1 MHLCTGRLPEDE
13 PPLSKKWGS
22 AMHSRSFLFVLF
34 LLSGLVAQTATA
46 DQPGSLSASARFRQS
61 ILEAEHSIIRG
72 EYSNALGT
80 LRRISEDEESQGIP
94 WARGTAMLRSAEV
107 LQILG
112 SYVDAM
118 RITRGVLTLASDKG
132 LDELKCHALA
142 RIGGIYRFFG
152 QMDKADDHLR
162 QSLDLIKNGKI
173 KRGVGFVLNEM
184 GLLKLEQGMYR
195 DAEDRFKRAAM
206 ASMEEADPM
215 EEANALRSLGVLYM
229 RSGQHD
235 LARVRLT
242 DALRI
247 SDQAKDKRGTALSL
261 NEMGLMMG
269 FGGHYDQAMKS
280 LNEAMAV
287 FNEIGDIHSS
297 ARCLSYI
304 ASTCRDLGLT
314 AEALKYFKMAVDT
327 NRKIA
332 FAKGEADCAINIG
345 LILRRLRDHE
355 AAQEYFTM
363 AQDASKKCG
372 DTVGEAYALVYTSE
386 GMYTIFRNYNQP
398 IEFLNQAIQKFSK
411 VGDILGQARA
421 QLAMA
426 GINNEIGRFAEAY
439 DIFHKVCTTVEEIGH
454 PDLLWQAH
462 RGQAFALWKK
472 NKKEA
477 AAKSYAK
484 AIEVIEKLYEGT
496 EDLESTVRGSFIG
509 GKRALYEEFVDLLV
523 ELEYEDPKTDY
534 EQQAFRIT
542 ELAKS
547 RQFSEMLA
555 RSGANLVIAEEDPGF
570 RVLLDK
576 ERNISLNI
584 ARIRQTLYNIHI
596 TPVAQRDENRL
607 RSLKTELQEQE
618 EKQKQ
623 LRVEMTARF
632 PRYADLRSPRIVKTK
647 EVQDLLKSNEALVS
661 YFVTKNQVVAFVI
674 NPKAVHMIPLF
685 PDRKEARNL
694 IWKLR
699 SGFARLESLESLL
712 EWNPDVPLKLY
723 KEIFKEVEKV
733 LVPDST
739 VFIAGDDALY
749 TIPFEALVRGY
760 DQKAF
765 AAMREQTMQKAMP
778 YFSEYSLLDYLGDH
792 FNFSYIPS
800 AGVLRSLRVLG
811 KRSGATWKEN
821 LMAFADPQFSASE
834 KKDGSVP
841 EGSRRMWREL
851 KISTGI
857 SGIARLPETAE
868 EASSVAF
875 ILGGKHRI
883 YLRDKA
889 NEATLYKQNCSQT
902 RYILFST
909 HGMLGGDFQNIAE
922 PALVLSLVNN
932 PPGYDG
938 FLTMSEVLGL
948 KLNADLVALSACNTA
963 GEARE
968 ARNGEGFSGLTRS
981 FMYAGARTLVVSHWP
996 VMSLST
1002 VEFMKGFFANL
1013 KSGMTKPQAMRASQ
1027 KNLRK
1032 VVRDSVQYA
1041 HPYFWSPF
1049 VLVGE
1054 TN

>member
-1 MHLCTGRLPEDE
+1 
-13 PPLSKKWGS
+13 
-22 AMHSRSFLFVLF
+22 MHSLSSLFVLF

-46 DQPGSLSASARFRQS
+46 AQPGSRSVSSRFQQS
-61 ILEAEHSIIRG
+61 ILEAEYSIIRG
-72 EYSNALGT
+72 EYSNALAA
-80 LRRISEDEESQGIP
+80 LQRILEDEETQRIP
-94 WARGTAMLRSAEV
+94 SAKGMAMLRTAEV

-118 RITRGVLTLASDKG
+118 RITREVLSMASDKG
-132 LDELKCHALA
+132 LHELKCRALA

-152 QMDKADDHLR
+152 QMDKADDNLR

-173 KRGVGFVLNEM
+173 KRGVGCVLNEM
-184 GLLKLEQGMYR
+184 GLLKLEQAMYR
-195 DAEDRFKRAAM
+195 DAEDYFKRAATT
-206 ASMEEADPM
+206 SKEEADQI
-215 EEANALRSLGVLYM
+215 EEANARRSLGVLYM
-229 RSGQHD
+229 RSGQHE

-247 SDQAKDKRGTALSL
+247 SEKAKDRRGVALSL

-269 FGGHYDQAMKS
+269 FGGHYDQAMKT
-280 LNEAMAV
+280 LNEAMDI

-314 AEALKYFKMAVDT
+314 AEALDYFKIALDT

-332 FAKGEADCAINIG
+332 FAKGETDCAINIG

-355 AAQEYFTM
+355 AAQKYFIM
-363 AQDASKKCG
+363 AQDASQRCG

-386 GMYTIFRNYNQP
+386 GMYTLFRNYNQP
-398 IEFLNQAIQKFSK
+398 IEFLNKAVQKFSK
-411 VGDILGQARA
+411 VGDSLGQARA

-426 GINNEIGRFAEAY
+426 SIKNEIGRFAEAY
-439 DIFHKVCTTVEEIGH
+439 DIFRKVCTMAEEIGH
-454 PDLLWQAH
+454 PELLWQAH
-462 RGQAFALWKK
+462 RGQAFALWKQ
-472 NKKEA
+472 NKKEE
-477 AAKSYAK
+477 AAKSYTR

-496 EDLESTVRGSFIG
+496 ENLESAVRGSFIG
-509 GKRALYEEFVDLLV
+509 GKRALYEEFVDLLI
-523 ELEYEDPKTDY
+523 ELKYEDPKTDY
-534 EQQAFRIT
+534 EQQAFGIT

-555 RSGANLVIAEEDPGF
+555 RSGANLVVAEEDPGF
-570 RVLLDK
+570 RILLDE
-576 ERNISLNI
+576 ERNVTLNVV
-584 ARIRQTLYNIHI
+584 RIRQTLYNIHL
-596 TPVAQRDENRL
+596 TPIAQRDESLL
-607 RSLKTELQEQE
+607 RSLKTELQKQE
-618 EKQKQ
+618 ERLKQ
-623 LRVEMTARF
+623 LKLEMAARF
-632 PRYADLRSPRIVKTK
+632 PRYADLRSPRMVKIT
-647 EVQDLLKSNEALVS
+647 EVQDLLKSNEALIS

-674 NPKAVHMIPLF
+674 TPKAVHMIPLF
-685 PDRKEARNL
+685 PDREEARNL

-699 SGFARLESLESLL
+699 SEFARMESLASLL
-712 EWNPDVPLKLY
+712 EWNPEVPHKLY
-723 KEIFKEVEKV
+723 KEIFKEVEKL
-733 LVPDST
+733 LVADST

-765 AAMREQTMQKAMP
+765 AAMRQQTIQKTMP

-821 LMAFADPQFSASE
+821 LIAFADPQFSASE
-834 KKDGSVP
+834 KKDASVP

-851 KISTGI
+851 KSSTGI
-857 SGIARLPETAE
+857 TGIARLPETAE
-868 EASSVAF
+868 EASSVAS

-889 NEATLYKQNCSQT
+889 SEATLYKQDCSQT

-948 KLNADLVALSACNTA
+948 KLNADLAALSACNTA

-1027 KNLRK
+1027 KKLRT
-1032 VVRDSVQYA
+1032 VVRDSIQYA